1 MKAKPLPKTLFSK
14 LKKAKV
20 TEVTL
25 RWMGGSDEANL
36 DVFLRGATECE
47 LPLLLEEVELWAW
60 EVYSYSGAGDGTDYG
75 DDVVYDLVKGEVSTQ
90 ERQMLQRQVWPRFIS
105 GKDINKLEVK

>member
-1 MKAKPLPKTLFSK
+1 MKAEPLPKELFDK

-36 DVFLRGATECE
+36 EVSLCGINPAKQI
-47 LPLLLEEVELWAW
+47 LQGEVESWAW
-60 EVYSYSGAGDGTDYG
+60 EAYDYNCAGDGTEYG
-75 DDVVYDLVKGEVSTQ
+75 DDVVYNLVKGEVSTQ
-90 ERQMLQRQVWPRFIS
+90 EWSNTPVYDS
-105 GKDINKLEVK
+105 KDINKLEVK

>member
-1 MKAKPLPKTLFSK
+1 MKAEPLPKTLFSK

-36 DVFLRGATECE
+36 DVFLRGATERE
-47 LPLLLEEVELWAW
+47 LPLLLKEEVELWAW
-60 EVYSYSGAGDGTDYG
+60 EVYSYNGVGDGTDYG

-90 ERQMLQRQVWPRFIS
+90 EWSSAPVYS